1 VSPGRLLSRWIPE
14 TAPLPYRKE
23 GQSLPGEAA
32 DETDCTDRSGRK
44 EFAMASVTHHVSG
57 TTATLGLRTGRGFW
71 QGPLPRLL
79 AVAAMLA
86 QATGCNIYGRPQRA
100 TTQQVMLDAQC
111 PPDPARMPAKE
122 LAKVTLPAYV
132 IEPPDI
138 LLIDAL
144 RVVPKP
150 PFKIQSFD
158 TLQVIVEGT
167 LLEQP
172 INGLYV
178 VEPGGM
184 LDLGPSYG
192 KVMVGSLSLEEAQDA
207 VFKHLKRVLKE
218 PQVSLTLAQAAGQQ
232 QIAGEHLVGPDGTI
246 NLGTYGSVFVT
257 GLTLNE
263 AKDAIEKHLSE
274 YLDAPLVS
282 VDVFAYNSKVYYV
295 VTEGAGYGDNVARFP
310 VTGNE
315 TVLDAISQISGIS
328 RLSSKDI
335 WIARPAP
342 SGVGCDQIL
351 PVDIDAVMKG
361 GSTATNYQLMPGD
374 RVFIAQDQWVAADSI
389 IGKITAP
396 FERIFG
402 FTLLGTSLVQQI
414 NRFPFGFNPNFG
426 GACWVAREVYGPA
439 NPQWLLFRAWLLTE
453 APDWLRETYLAH
465 GEDFAA
471 YIADKPVL
479 KATIK
484 SLMDTVVERYEAE
497 MPKVAE

>member
-1 VSPGRLLSRWIPE
+1 MISGKRGTR
-14 TAPLPYRKE
+14 R
-23 GQSLPGEAA
+23 GERAGFSA
-32 DETDCTDRSGRK
+32 LSGRD
-44 EFAMASVTHHVSG
+44 
-57 TTATLGLRTGRGFW
+57 RIGFLVALA
-71 QGPLPRLL
+71 G
-79 AVAAMLA
+79 AVATAA
-86 QATGCNIYGRPQRA
+86 GCQTFGRPQNN
-100 TTQQVMLDAQC
+100 TKQQVMLDAQC
-111 PPDPARMPAKE
+111 PPTDPGRMPAKE
-122 LAKVTLPAYV
+122 LAKVTLPPYV

-138 LLIDAL
+138 LLVDAL

-150 PFKIQSFD
+150 PFRIQSFD

-192 KVMVGSLSLEEAQDA
+192 KVMVGGQSLEEAQDS
-207 VFKHLKRVLKE
+207 VFRHLKRVLRD

-246 NLGTYGSVFVT
+246 NLGTYGTVYVT
-257 GLTLNE
+257 GMTLAE
-263 AKDAIEKHLSE
+263 AKAAIEKHLGE

-282 VDVFAYNSKVYYV
+282 VDVFSYNSKVYYV
-295 VTEGAGYGDNVARFP
+295 ITEGAGFGDNVVRFP

-315 TVLDAISQISGIS
+315 TVLDAISQINGLS

-351 PVDIDAVMKG
+351 PVDIEAIMKG
-361 GSTATNYQLMPGD
+361 ASTATNYQVLPGD
-374 RVFIAQDQWVAADSI
+374 RVFIAQDQWIAFDSI
-389 IGKITAP
+389 VGKLTAP
-396 FERIFG
+396 WERIFG
-402 FTLLGTSLVQQI
+402 FALLGSSTVQQF

-426 GACWVAREVYGPA
+426 GACWVAREVYGPE

-453 APDWLRETYLAH
+453 APAWLREAYLAH

-471 YIADKPVL
+471 WIADKPVV
-479 KATIK
+479 KALVK
-484 SLMDTVVERYEAE
+484 AAMDRVVERYEAD
-497 MPKVAE
+497 MPKAAE

>member
-1 VSPGRLLSRWIPE
+1 MARRMTLKSRTIR
-14 TAPLPYRKE
+14 TSVVLP
-23 GQSLPGEAA
+23 
-32 DETDCTDRSGRK
+32 
-44 EFAMASVTHHVSG
+44 
-57 TTATLGLRTGRGFW
+57 
-71 QGPLPRLL
+71 LL
-79 AVAAMLA
+79 AALLTS
-86 QATGCNIYGRPQRA
+86 TGCNIYGRPQRN

-111 PPDPARMPAKE
+111 PPEPGRMPAKE

-158 TLQVIVEGT
+158 SLQVIVEGT

-192 KVMVGSLSLEEAQDA
+192 KVMVGNMSLEEAQDA

-257 GLTLNE
+257 GLTLEE
-263 AKDAIEKHLSE
+263 AKVAIEKHLAQF
-274 YLDAPLVS
+274 LDAPLVS
-282 VDVFAYNSKVYYV
+282 LDVFAYNSKVYYV
-295 VTEGAGYGDNVARFP
+295 VTEGAGFGDNIARFP

-315 TVLDAISQISGIS
+315 TVLDAISQINGLS

-342 SGVGCDQIL
+342 SGVGCDQVL
-351 PVDIDAVMKG
+351 PVDIEAIMKG
-361 GSTATNYQLMPGD
+361 GSTATNYQLLPGD
-374 RVFIAQDQWVAADSI
+374 RVFIAQDQWIAFDSI
-389 IGKITAP
+389 IGKVTAHSSGSSAS
-396 FERIFG
+396 RC
-402 FTLLGTSLVQQI
+402 S
-414 NRFPFGFNPNFG
+414 
-426 GACWVAREVYGPA
+426 ARA
-439 NPQWLLFRAWLLTE
+439 
-453 APDWLRETYLAH
+453 
-465 GEDFAA
+465 
-471 YIADKPVL
+471 
-479 KATIK
+479 
-484 SLMDTVVERYEAE
+484 
-497 MPKVAE
+497 

>member
-1 VSPGRLLSRWIPE
+1 
-14 TAPLPYRKE
+14 
-23 GQSLPGEAA
+23 
-32 DETDCTDRSGRK
+32 
-44 EFAMASVTHHVSG
+44 MASVSTQYFRGNTAAATANRPLVRLCG
-57 TTATLGLRTGRGFW
+57 LLALAGFVATL
-71 QGPLPRLL
+71 
-79 AVAAMLA
+79 
-86 QATGCNIYGRPQRA
+86 TGCQTFGRPQRA
-100 TTQQVMLDAQC
+100 TTQQVMLDAAC
-111 PPDPARMPAKE
+111 PTDPEKMPAKE

-150 PFKIQSFD
+150 PFRIQSFD
-158 TLQVIVEGT
+158 SLQVIVEGT

-192 KVMVGSLSLEEAQDA
+192 KVMVGGQSLEEAQDS
-207 VFKHLKRVLKE
+207 VFRHLKRVLRE

-246 NLGTYGSVFVT
+246 NLGTYGSVYVT
-257 GLTLNE
+257 GMTLE
-263 AKDAIEKHLSE
+263 QAKTAIEKHLGQF
-274 YLDAPLVS
+274 LDAPLVS

-295 VTEGAGYGDNVARFP
+295 VTEGAGFGDQIARFP

-315 TVLDAISQISGIS
+315 TVLDAISQINGLS

-342 SGVGCDQIL
+342 SGVGCDQVL
-351 PVDIDAVMKG
+351 PVDMEAIMKG
-361 GSTATNYQLMPGD
+361 ASTATNYQVLPGD
-374 RVFIAQDQWVAADSI
+374 RVFIAQDQWVAFDSI
-389 IGKITAP
+389 VGKITAP

-402 FTLLGTSLVQQI
+402 FALLGSSTVQQF
-414 NRFPFGFNPNFG
+414 NRFPYGFNPNF
-426 GACWVAREVYGPA
+426 GACWVAREVYGA
-439 NPQWLLFRAWLLTE
+439 ENPQWLLFRAWLLTE

-465 GEDFAA
+465 GEEFAA
-471 YIADKPVL
+471 WIHDKPVM
-479 KATIK
+479 KAMVK
-484 SLMDTVVERYEAE
+484 ALMDQVIEKYEAE
-497 MPKVAE
+497 MPTVAE

>member
-1 VSPGRLLSRWIPE
+1 MARNLTHDSREMLARTTPRRRTRTSAWTGP
-14 TAPLPYRKE
+14 TAR
-23 GQSLPGEAA
+23 
-32 DETDCTDRSGRK
+32 
-44 EFAMASVTHHVSG
+44 
-57 TTATLGLRTGRGFW
+57 W
-71 QGPLPRLL
+71 L
-79 AVAAMLA
+79 AVAAVLL
-86 QATGCNIYGRPQRA
+86 QATGCNIYGRPQRS

-111 PPDPARMPAKE
+111 PTEPGRMPAKE

-150 PFKIQSFD
+150 PFRIQSFD

-192 KVMVGSLSLEEAQDA
+192 KVMVGNQSLEEAQDS
-207 VFKHLKRVLKE
+207 VFRHLKRVLKE

-246 NLGTYGSVFVT
+246 NLGTYGSVYVT
-257 GLTLNE
+257 GLTLE
-263 AKDAIEKHLSE
+263 GAKEAIEKHLSRF
-274 YLDAPLVS
+274 LDAPLVS

-295 VTEGAGYGDNVARFP
+295 VTEGAGFGDNVARFP

-315 TVLDAISQISGIS
+315 TVLDAISQINGLS

-351 PVDIDAVMKG
+351 PVDIEAIMKG
-361 GSTATNYQLMPGD
+361 GSTATNYQVLPGD
-374 RVFIAQDQWVAADSI
+374 RVFIAQDQWVAFDSV

-414 NRFPFGFNPNFG
+414 NRFPFGFNPNNF
-426 GACWVAREVYGPA
+426 CWVAREVYGEH
-439 NPQWLLFRAWLLTE
+439 NPKWLVFRAWLLIE
-453 APDWLRETYLAH
+453 APVWLRDAYGAH
-465 GEDFAA
+465 GEQFAA
-471 YIADKPVL
+471 WIHDKPL
-479 KATIK
+479 AKAAVK
-484 SLMDTVVERYEAE
+484 VLMDQVVNSYPTPVPAASGE
-497 MPKVAE
+497 

>member
-1 VSPGRLLSRWIPE
+1 LGRKSPASAKPYRILA
-14 TAPLPYRKE
+14 TAPFPDRKE
-23 GQSLPGEAA
+23 GQSLPVDRA
-32 DETDCTDRSGRK
+32 DDSDRSDCIGCK
-44 EFAMASVTHHVSG
+44 EQAMTSG
-57 TTATLGLRTGRGFW
+57 DHSTSGSDRSRG
-71 QGPLPRLL
+71 RLL
-79 AVAAMLA
+79 AGHGRIAILVALA
-86 QATGCNIYGRPQRA
+86 ATLATATGCQTFGRPQNN
-100 TTQQVMLDAQC
+100 TKQQVMLDAQC
-111 PPDPARMPAKE
+111 PPTDPARMPAKE
-122 LAKVTLPAYV
+122 LAKVTLPPYV

-150 PFKIQSFD
+150 PFRIQSFD

-192 KVMVGSLSLEEAQDA
+192 KVMVGGQSLEEAQDS
-207 VFKHLKRVLKE
+207 VFRHLKRVLRD

-246 NLGTYGSVFVT
+246 NLGTYGTVFVT
-257 GLTLNE
+257 GMTLAE
-263 AKDAIEKHLSE
+263 AKTAIEKHLSD

-282 VDVFAYNSKVYYV
+282 VDVFSYNSKVYYV
-295 VTEGAGYGDNVARFP
+295 ITEGAGYGDNVARFP

-315 TVLDAISQISGIS
+315 TVLDAISQINGLS

-351 PVDIDAVMKG
+351 PVDLEAIMKG
-361 GSTATNYQLMPGD
+361 ASTATNYQVLPGD
-374 RVFIAQDQWVAADSI
+374 RVFIAQDQWIAFDSI
-389 IGKITAP
+389 VGKLTAP

-402 FTLLGTSLVQQI
+402 FALLGSSTVQQF
-414 NRFPFGFNPNFG
+414 NRFPFGFNPNF
-426 GACWVAREVYGPA
+426 
-439 NPQWLLFRAWLLTE
+439 
-453 APDWLRETYLAH
+453 
-465 GEDFAA
+465 
-471 YIADKPVL
+471 
-479 KATIK
+479 
-484 SLMDTVVERYEAE
+484 
-497 MPKVAE
+497 

>member
-1 VSPGRLLSRWIPE
+1 MVCNVTRENREKTAPARMPSHPKARFWSGRL
-14 TAPLPYRKE
+14 A
-23 GQSLPGEAA
+23 
-32 DETDCTDRSGRK
+32 
-44 EFAMASVTHHVSG
+44 
-57 TTATLGLRTGRGFW
+57 
-71 QGPLPRLL
+71 RLL
-79 AVAAMLA
+79 AVSALLLQAA
-86 QATGCNIYGRPQRA
+86 GCNIYGRPQRS

-111 PPDPARMPAKE
+111 PPEPGRMPAKE
-122 LAKVTLPAYV
+122 LAKITLPAYV

-150 PFKIQSFD
+150 PFKFQSCD

-192 KVMVGSLSLEEAQDA
+192 KVMVGNQSLEEAQDA

-232 QIAGEHLVGPDGTI
+232 QIAGEHLVGPDGMI

-257 GLTLNE
+257 GLTLE
-263 AKDAIEKHLSE
+263 QAKIEIEQHLAKF
-274 YLDAPLVS
+274 LDAPLVS
-282 VDVFAYNSKVYYV
+282 IDVFAYNSKVYYV
-295 VTEGAGYGDNVARFP
+295 VTEGAGFGDNIGRFP

-315 TVLDAISQISGIS
+315 TVLDAISQISGLS

-351 PVDIDAVMKG
+351 PVDIEAIMKG
-361 GSTATNYQLMPGD
+361 GSTATNYQVLPGD
-374 RVFIAQDQWVAADSI
+374 RVFIAQDQWIALDSV

-396 FERIFG
+396 WERIFG
-402 FTLLGTSLVQQI
+402 FTLLGTSLVQQV

-426 GACWVAREVYGPA
+426 GACWVAREVYGA
-439 NPQWLLFRAWLLTE
+439 HNPQWLLFRAWLLTD
-453 APDWLRETYLAH
+453 APAWLRDAYGTH
-465 GEDFAA
+465 GEQFAA
-471 YIADKPVL
+471 WISDKPVV
-479 KATIK
+479 KAAVK
-484 SLMDTVVERYEAE
+484 ALMDQVVRRYEAE
-497 MPKVAE
+497 LPRATAE